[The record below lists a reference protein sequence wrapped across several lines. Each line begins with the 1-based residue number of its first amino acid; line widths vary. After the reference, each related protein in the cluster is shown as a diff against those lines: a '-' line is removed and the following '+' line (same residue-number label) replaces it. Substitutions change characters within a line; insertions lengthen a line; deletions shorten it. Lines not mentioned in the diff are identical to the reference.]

1 MRFMAA
7 AVVLVF
13 IFSTVCAAQISLD
26 IFHANSGGISNQGRA
41 IYHSGPIVVYSHSI
55 QLKQTID
62 GMFGLTVIDRASSS
76 QFYGKERINLIIRGG
91 VGTSFDTN
99 PEGVLGMRF
108 STSGGLALMNF
119 SDFGWFLSISPLFYA
134 RIGSLFIGLGGG
146 IDLMRFVE
154 VETTGTWL
162 VRFEVGYVF

>member
-1 MRFMAA
+1 MRFVA
-7 AVVLVF
+7 AVVSVI

-26 IFHANSGGISNQGRA
+26 IFHANSGGIDSQGRA

-62 GMFGLTVIDRASSS
+62 GVLGLTVIDRASSS
-76 QFYGKERINLIIRGG
+76 HFYGKDRLNLMIRGG
-91 VGTSFDTN
+91 VGTSFDTD

-108 STSGGLALMNF
+108 STAVGLLLMNF
-119 SDFGWFLSISPLFYA
+119 SDFGWFLSASPVFYA

-146 IDLMRFVE
+146 IDLIRYVE
-154 VETTGTWL
+154 IDMTGTWL
-162 VRFEVGYVF
+162 VRFEIGYVF